1 MVFEG
6 LRERLERLL
15 AEDDPLSRTRAQLAR
30 FRDTLIDAK
39 AGVHQ
44 MREARVQTERNLER
58 ERKHL
63 VDAERRG
70 RLAADISD
78 RETAEIAEEFAA
90 KHRERVAVLERKLA
104 AQRDELALAEREV
117 AEMAQRMKDAKLG
130 LPTEDVS
137 DSVKRAWRD
146 LEAAGA
152 PNPETDLR
160 NELLGSELDQHAKEQ
175 AVEAQL
181 AHLKDKLNRDKK

>member
-44 MREARVQTERNLER
+44 MREALVQTERKLER

-63 VDAERRG
+63 ADAERRG

-78 RETAEIAEEFAA
+78 RETVEVAERFAA

-130 LPTEDVS
+130 LPPDDVS
-137 DSVKRAWRD
+137 DSVKQAWRD

-152 PNPETDLR
+152 PHPDTDLR
-160 NELLGSELDQHAKEQ
+160 DELLGSELDQHAKEQ

>member
-15 AEDDPLSRTRAQLAR
+15 AEDDPASRTRAQLSR
-30 FRDTLIDAK
+30 FRETLIDAK
-39 AGVHQ
+39 AGVQQ
-44 MREARVQTERNLER
+44 MREALVKTERKLER

-63 VDAERRG
+63 ADAERRG
-70 RLAADISD
+70 RLAAGISD
-78 RETAEIAEEFAA
+78 QETAEVAERFAA
-90 KHRERVAVLERKLA
+90 KHRERVSVLERKLA
-104 AQRDELALAEREV
+104 AQRDELVLAEREV
-117 AEMAQRMKDAKLG
+117 ADMTRRMKEAKLG
-130 LPTEDVS
+130 LPPEGQT
-137 DSVKRAWRD
+137 DSVKQAWRD

-160 NELLGSELDQHAKEQ
+160 DELLGSELDRRAKEE

-181 AHLKDKLNRDKK
+181 EHLKSKVKKSKK